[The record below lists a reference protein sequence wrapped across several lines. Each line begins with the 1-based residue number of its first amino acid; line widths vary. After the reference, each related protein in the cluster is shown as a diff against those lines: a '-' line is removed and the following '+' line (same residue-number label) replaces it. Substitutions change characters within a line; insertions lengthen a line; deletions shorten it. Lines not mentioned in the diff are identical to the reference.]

1 MAVNTSP
8 PGLKPLSTAWTQHLQ
23 DPQARQDF
31 EKTVRNSN
39 LILERLQG
47 IIRTRIKEI
56 NSQSFSVKDF
66 TDPNWSHKQAFHNGE
81 MSQLEKMLDIITL
94 V

>member
-1 MAVNTSP
+1 M
-8 PGLKPLSTAWTQHLQ
+8 KPLSTAWTQHIQ
-23 DPQARQDF
+23 DPEARKDF

-47 IIRTRIKEI
+47 IIRSRIKEI
-56 NSQSFSVKDF
+56 NSQSFSISDF
-66 TDPNWSHKQAFHNGE
+66 KDPNWSHKQAFRHGE